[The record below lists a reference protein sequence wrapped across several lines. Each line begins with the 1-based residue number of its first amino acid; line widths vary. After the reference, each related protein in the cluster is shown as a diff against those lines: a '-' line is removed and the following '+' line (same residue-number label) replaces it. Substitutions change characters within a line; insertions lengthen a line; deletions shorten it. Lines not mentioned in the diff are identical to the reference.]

1 VTAYER
7 ALQDLMP
14 FEKTEAP
21 AAKKTLMM
29 GAKKMEAKQGKT
41 TIERETKRVSQA
53 YMMPER
59 DREMLKALR
68 HQNCVPSEPKDHLDL
83 LGRPQRTG
91 QRNRNLVQI
100 GNQDMRSIRGSSE
113 QILYSAQQKA
123 SSRQASSLQGSV
135 RRDNESSRQLGADR
149 EGRSSRE

>member
-1 VTAYER
+1 MTAYER

-68 HQNCVPSEPKDHLDL
+68 H
-83 LGRPQRTG
+83 
-91 QRNRNLVQI
+91 
-100 GNQDMRSIRGSSE
+100 
-113 QILYSAQQKA
+113 
-123 SSRQASSLQGSV
+123 
-135 RRDNESSRQLGADR
+135 
-149 EGRSSRE
+149 